1 MHKEYKNNILK
12 EINTLS
18 SKHSQDFWK
27 QINKIRN
34 LKTVEESC
42 DIAPEDWIN
51 HFQNL
56 LYESHES
63 EANGNL
69 ENNLNETPTLSNDSL
84 DKPITT
90 KEIHDHI
97 SKLKTKKSS
106 GTDSILNETRN
117 FQTFASYEG
126 NESLQSSSPCLTG
139 FNIQA
144 SVANIVTSGS
154 RGSP

>member
-1 MHKEYKNNILK
+1 MNPTTHQSLRQEYFTVKKKYKRLVKKMHKEYKNNILK

-42 DIAPEDWIN
+42 DIALEDWIN

-69 ENNLNETPTLSNDSL
+69 ENNLNETPTLS
-84 DKPITT
+84 KITYPNLR
-90 KEIHDHI
+90 
-97 SKLKTKKSS
+97 LKSH
-106 GTDSILNETRN
+106 LV
-117 FQTFASYEG
+117 QTLF
-126 NESLQSSSPCLTG
+126 LMK
-139 FNIQA
+139 
-144 SVANIVTSGS
+144 
-154 RGSP
+154 